1 MALEVAGS
9 VGSQAAALGPAV
21 LTWADRTALLAVGDP
36 SAALDAVAWSL
47 GVATGAPSASQ
58 GRGAWIMRTPEARDV
73 VAFAVSEAY
82 VEARVRAG
90 AAR

>member
-9 VGSQAAALGPAV
+9 VGGQAAALGPAV

-36 SAALDAVAWSL
+36 GAALDAIAWSL
-47 GVATGAPSASQ
+47 GSDGGAPAGTQ
-58 GRGAWIMRTPEARDV
+58 ERAAFVARTPEAREIL
-73 VAFAVSEAY
+73 AFAVSEAY
-82 VEARVRAG
+82 ADARVRSG